1 MAENG
6 KARLQEIFNKL
17 KDVAADLTTLEVTTL
32 SGDITMIF
40 DSKTENG
47 GTKHAFKDKD
57 ALMNMMAEQS
67 KLSAEDSKVYIV
79 AYSRT
84 DFDQDTVNF
93 VKAGLSDDDR
103 KLYQLH
109 LESIKAAQEARSGFL
124 KMLVGLFD

>member
-17 KDVAADLTTLEVTTL
+17 KDVAADLTTLEVTTI
-32 SGDITMIF
+32 SGDISLLL
-40 DSKTENG
+40 DKKTENNKD
-47 GTKHAFKDKD
+47 TYSFKDKD
-57 ALMNMMAEQS
+57 ALVDLLGKNAVPKPES
-67 KLSAEDSKVYIV
+67 NIYIV

-84 DFDQDTVNF
+84 DFDQDTINF

-109 LESIKAAQEARSGFL
+109 LDSIKAAQEARSGFL
-124 KMLVGLFD
+124 KMLAGLFD